1 MSVAAADN
9 GVVVPEK
16 TSIVIFEFKAADYS
30 ENVGLHFSV

>member
-9 GVVVPEK
+9 GVVVPDK
-16 TSIVIFEFKAADYS
+16 TSIVISEFKATGYS